1 MDSEVFIHGGFE
13 NETPN
18 IPTDSIVRLDSNK
31 LLGKTESLNKIPE
44 AKIKLD
50 QQRTVP
56 KAPRWANKTPEIRL
70 ALQVLVSMGGE
81 NFDNYDELVKKVPI
95 ENLQEEGKRIGIK
108 PLPPNLSKAQ
118 THSDSVSF
126 AILEILFRS
135 HE

>member
-1 MDSEVFIHGGFE
+1 
-13 NETPN
+13 
-18 IPTDSIVRLDSNK
+18 
-31 LLGKTESLNKIPE
+31 
-44 AKIKLD
+44 
-50 QQRTVP
+50 
-56 KAPRWANKTPEIRL
+56 
-70 ALQVLVSMGGE
+70 MGGE